1 LQWWTV
7 PEPLANW
14 SYPAIQP
21 LGRTLIGLWLWSAAY
36 EDMPLPTRFRLSLT
50 R

>member
-1 LQWWTV
+1 L

-21 LGRTLIGLWLWSAAY
+21 LARVLIGVWLWRAADESA
-36 EDMPLPTRFRLSLT
+36 PLRPIS
-50 R
+50 